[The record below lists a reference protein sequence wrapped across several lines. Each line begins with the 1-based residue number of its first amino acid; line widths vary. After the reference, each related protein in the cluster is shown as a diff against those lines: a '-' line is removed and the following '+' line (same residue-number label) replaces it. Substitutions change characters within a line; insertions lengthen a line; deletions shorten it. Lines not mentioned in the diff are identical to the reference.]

1 MRRLLVLLYVLI
13 FVDEIALLAIIP
25 LVPSYSEEFG
35 LSSFEDGLI
44 LSSASFAIVFG
55 SIPAGLLGDR
65 FGLRRVTLAGVILLI
80 VSCVGQAVAVD
91 LWTLLGARLT
101 FGVASSIIWS
111 AGIAWLADSA
121 GEGRP
126 GALGLI
132 VTVAGVAGTLGL
144 VYAGGL
150 ADLAGRAA
158 PFALVAAAA
167 FMVLV
172 LLWRAGPGIERTHE
186 RVPVRRLAGVPGLH
200 PLIAGAVTI
209 MMIGGFSDG
218 VVNLLAPSQLD
229 DAGQS
234 ATWIGL
240 ILSASM
246 AVFFISSL
254 LTARRGA
261 SVVRFDIA
269 AGLAFSL
276 AVVMI
281 PVLLPGTVALV
292 ATMLLLRAA
301 VLGVMYAIAFPLGIS
316 GARRATIGG
325 GTVNGILGLAW
336 GGSNFLGA
344 FTAGAVVDV
353 VGEQTVY
360 AVLAALSAAAGIRL
374 VTLMARGD
382 DSPAAAAA
390 VSRIVRR
397 R

>member
-1 MRRLLVLLYVLI
+1 VRRLLVLLYVLI

-25 LVPSYSEEFG
+25 LVPSYSDDFG
-35 LSSFEDGLI
+35 LSSFEDGLV
-44 LSSASFAIVFG
+44 LASASFAIVIG
-55 SIPAGLLGDR
+55 SIPAGLAGDR
-65 FGLRRVTLAGVILLI
+65 FGLRRMTMAGIALLA

-91 LWTLLGARLT
+91 LWTLLGARLM
-101 FGVASSIIWS
+101 FGVASSIVWS

-132 VTVAGVAGTLGL
+132 VTVAGIAGTLGL

-150 ADLAGRAA
+150 ADLFGRPA
-158 PFALVAAAA
+158 PFVLLAVAAVV
-167 FMVLV
+167 VLM
-172 LLWRAGPGIERTHE
+172 LIARAGPGVEREHE
-186 RVPVRRLAGVPGLH
+186 RVPLRRLAGVPGLH

-229 DAGQS
+229 DAGKS
-234 ATWIGL
+234 ATWIGV
-240 ILSASM
+240 ILSATM

-261 SVVRFDIA
+261 AIVRFDVA
-269 AGLAFSL
+269 AGCAFAL
-276 AVVMI
+276 AVVMM
-281 PVLLPGTVALV
+281 PVLLPDSVESV
-292 ATMLLLRAA
+292 VTMVLLRSA

-316 GARRATIGG
+316 GARGAAIGG

-344 FTAGAVVDV
+344 FSAGAVVDV

-360 AVLAALSAAAGIRL
+360 AVLAALSAASGVRL
-374 VTLMARGD
+374 LTLLSRRD
-382 DSPAAAAA
+382 RAAAAA
-390 VSRIVRR
+390 AAPSRIVRR